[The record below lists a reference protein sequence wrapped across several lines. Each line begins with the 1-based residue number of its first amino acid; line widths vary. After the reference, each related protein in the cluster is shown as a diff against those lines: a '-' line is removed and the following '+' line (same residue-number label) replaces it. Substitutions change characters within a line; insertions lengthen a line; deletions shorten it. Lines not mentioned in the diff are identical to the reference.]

1 MLQKAIIPTVQTLI
15 AKPLT
20 PMVFFIGGVTYDSVT
35 LTRIDGLFDNL
46 LLCLYVTLLGTLI
59 ILVGRTQLGILPP
72 PSPTSG
78 WSLTNFLHR
87 SQPYYVMA
95 LQFLFGGLFSAY
107 AIVYTYS
114 ASLDS
119 SAIFLGVILVMLI
132 ANEFLR
138 NRLSSLTLL
147 VTLYALVTFSFFT
160 FFLPVITGWM
170 NTAIFLLGALAS
182 MGVVIRVV
190 HLTYKGLPGKSPW
203 SPMLTSAPA
212 IALIGLLV
220 GFYFLNWIP
229 PVPLSLKFGGMY
241 HQVEKH
247 NGTFQLTHE
256 KRLWYQFFKNSD
268 DPFHGE
274 GPAYCFTAVFAP
286 ISLDTTIYHHW
297 QYRPFSTDSKEYPFT
312 TTDRIPI
319 KISGGREE
327 GYRSYTVKQRV
338 NPGEWQVNVETEE
351 GKRIGRVT
359 FTVEDRKQTEEPL
372 EIETLNY

>member
-1 MLQKAIIPTVQTLI
+1 
-15 AKPLT
+15 
-20 PMVFFIGGVTYDSVT
+20 
-35 LTRIDGLFDNL
+35 
-46 LLCLYVTLLGTLI
+46 
-59 ILVGRTQLGILPP
+59 
-72 PSPTSG
+72 
-78 WSLTNFLHR
+78 
-87 SQPYYVMA
+87 MA

-107 AIVYTYS
+107 AIVYAHS

-119 SAIFLGVILVMLI
+119 SAIFLGIILVLLI

-147 VTLYALVTFSFFT
+147 VTLYAMVTFSFFT

-170 NTAIFLLGALAS
+170 NTPIFLLGALAS
-182 MGVVIRVV
+182 MGVVMRVV
-190 HLTYKGLPGKSPW
+190 QLTYKGLPGKSPW

-212 IALIGLLV
+212 VGLIGLLV

-229 PVPLSLKFGGMY
+229 PVPLSLKFGGIY

-256 KRLWYQFFKNSD
+256 KSLWYQFFKNSD

-274 GPAYCFTAVFAP
+274 GPVYCFTAVFAP

-297 QYRPFSTDSKEYPFT
+297 QYRPFSTDTKEYEFT
-312 TTDRIPI
+312 TTDRIPM

-327 GYRSYTVKQRV
+327 GYRSYTVKQQV
-338 NPGEWQVNVETEE
+338 NPGEWQINVETEE
-351 GKRIGRVT
+351 EKRIGRVT
-359 FTVEDRKQTEEPL
+359 FTVEERQETEEPL